1 MNKDELDLILEKS
14 FKKEPEF
21 TLPADFAQKLTFSI
35 VRKEQW
41 KNDLND
47 YLVLIGV
54 LVSLFAVVA
63 GFYYFIDKSFVLEVF
78 NLVSAHI
85 IQVIL
90 VGFILNFILFTDRV
104 LLRFLFNKWRRI

>member
-1 MNKDELDLILEKS
+1 MTKDELDLILEKS

-21 TLPADFAQKLTFSI
+21 NLPADFAQKLTFSI
-35 VRKEQW
+35 VRKQQW
-41 KNDLND
+41 KNDLNE
-47 YLVLIGV
+47 YLVIIGV
-54 LVSLFAVVA
+54 LTSLFAAVA
-63 GFYYFIDKSFVLEVF
+63 GFYYFIDKTFVLEVF

-85 IQVIL
+85 IQVVL